1 MGRWESVP
9 LATLSEAP
17 ATVGAQV
24 LDLLDLPRHD
34 ELVELAEL
42 GVTTLDAALT
52 HDRAE
57 LLTDFLAFAA
67 RRVAVVTSRRIP
79 AAAVRELPRLLLA
92 DALTP
97 EDVAAVEQLLG
108 RALDALEPGSADRAD
123 GSAPLGDL
131 ARAYLDEV
139 LRGHREGAVA
149 VVLDAVRNGTDVAT
163 ALTEVLEPAQKEIGR
178 LWQTGEITVA
188 QEHYCTAITQLV
200 MTDLYP
206 FLFTGADSGRRLVA
220 VQAPGS
226 LHEVGLRM
234 VVDLLEHQGWDT
246 SYLGAATGPGP
257 VIDALVERPAHV
269 LAISASMPGQVRAVA
284 ALIAA
289 VRKDP
294 RTAHVKV
301 VVGGRPFLV
310 APGLA
315 AEVGADGWAP
325 DARETVALCSRL
337 MEPGH
342 VAV

>member
-9 LATLSEAP
+9 LATLSAVP

-24 LDLLDLPRHD
+24 LDLLGLPRED
-34 ELVELAEL
+34 ELMELAEL
-42 GVTTLDAALT
+42 GVTTLDAALA
-52 HDRAE
+52 HDRTE
-57 LLTDFLAFAA
+57 LLTDYLAFAA
-67 RRVAVVTSRRIP
+67 RRVEVVTSRRIP
-79 AAAVRELPRLLLA
+79 SAAVRDAPAALFASTLA
-92 DALTP
+92 TADI
-97 EDVAAVEQLLG
+97 AAVADFLG
-108 RALDALEPGSADRAD
+108 RALDALEPGSADRAER
-123 GSAPLGDL
+123 SAPLGDL

-139 LRGHREGAVA
+139 LRGHREAAVA
-149 VVLDAVRNGTDVAT
+149 VVLDAVRRGTDVAT
-163 ALTEVLEPAQKEIGR
+163 ALIEVLEPAQKEIGR
-178 LWQTGEITVA
+178 LWQIGEITVA

-234 VVDLLEHQGWDT
+234 VADLLEHEGWDT
-246 SYLGAATGPGP
+246 TYLGAVPGPGP
-257 VIDALVERPAHV
+257 VIEALVERRAHV
-269 LAISASMPGQVRAVA
+269 LAISASMPAHVRAVA

-289 VRKDP
+289 VRNDP
-294 RTAHVKV
+294 RTSHVKV

-310 APGLA
+310 APNLA
-315 AEVGADGWAP
+315 AGVGADGWAH

>member
-9 LATLSEAP
+9 LATLSAVP

-24 LDLLDLPRHD
+24 LDLLDLPRED
-34 ELVELAEL
+34 ELLELAEL
-42 GVTTLDAALT
+42 GVTTLDAALA

-57 LLTDFLAFAA
+57 LLADYLAFAA
-67 RRVAVVTSRRIP
+67 RRVEAVTSRRVPPERVRGVPEALFAGTLTP
-79 AAAVRELPRLLLA
+79 ADIAAV
-92 DALTP
+92 
-97 EDVAAVEQLLG
+97 AAFLD
-108 RALDALEPGSADRAD
+108 RALGALRSRSVDRTD

-149 VVLDAVRNGTDVAT
+149 VVLDAVRAGTDVAT
-163 ALTEVLEPAQKEIGR
+163 ALVEVLEPAQKEIGR

-188 QEHYCTAITQLV
+188 QEHYCTAVTQLV
-200 MTDLYP
+200 MTELYP
-206 FLFTGADSGRRLVA
+206 FLFTGAETGRRLVA

-246 SYLGAATGPGP
+246 TYLGTTAGPGP
-257 VIDALVERPAHV
+257 VLDALVERRAHV
-269 LAISASMPGQVRAVA
+269 LAISASMPAHVRAVA
-284 ALIAA
+284 ALVAA
-289 VRKDP
+289 VRSDP

-315 AEVGADGWAP
+315 ADVGADGWAH

-337 MEPGH
+337 MESGH
-342 VAV
+342 VPV

>member
-9 LATLSEAP
+9 LATLSAVP

-24 LDLLDLPRHD
+24 LDLLGLPRDD
-34 ELVELAEL
+34 ELMELAEL
-42 GVTTLDAALT
+42 GVTTLDAALA
-52 HDRAE
+52 HDRSE
-57 LLTDFLAFAA
+57 LLTDYLAFAA

-79 AAAVRELPRLLLA
+79 AAAVRDLPAALFA
-92 DALTP
+92 DALATA
-97 EDVAAVEQLLG
+97 DIAAVGEFLG
-108 RALDALEPGSADRAD
+108 RALDALEAGSAGRPEE
-123 GSAPLGDL
+123 SAPLGDL

-139 LRGHREGAVA
+139 LRGHRESAVA
-149 VVLDAVRNGTDVAT
+149 VVLDAVRSGTDVAT
-163 ALTEVLEPAQKEIGR
+163 ALIEVLEPAQKEIGR
-178 LWQTGEITVA
+178 LWQVGEITVA

-234 VVDLLEHQGWDT
+234 VADLLEHEGWDT
-246 SYLGAATGPGP
+246 TYLGAVSGPGP
-257 VIDALVERPAHV
+257 VIDSLVDRRADV
-269 LAISASMPGQVRAVA
+269 LAISASMPAHVRAVA

-289 VRKDP
+289 VRNDP

-310 APGLA
+310 APDLA